1 MVSYL
6 STKGKNMA
14 AINSTTQLAKIRSQI
29 DVMQQVV
36 GQLEMELQMSIL
48 GSPSSSDQRS
58 TGDLVNDIQGYF
70 DSVTGGSLLGAA
82 FENGVKSY
90 YENKD
95 GSVPDLNNVLPEQD
109 IIRNML
115 YQARALLGE
124 LRVEE
129 QQWNQEVQEEKARKK
144 ELTDFAKG

>member
-1 MVSYL
+1 
-6 STKGKNMA
+6 MA

-29 DVMQQVV
+29 DMMQQVV
-36 GQLEMELQMSIL
+36 GQLEMELQNSIL
-48 GSPSSSDQRS
+48 GAPANATQRS
-58 TGDLVNDIQGYF
+58 TSDLVEDIQGYF
-70 DSVTGGSLLGAA
+70 DGVMGGSQLGAA
-82 FENGVKSY
+82 FETGVKSY
-90 YENKD
+90 YETKD
-95 GSVPDLNNVLPEQD
+95 GSVPNLDTVAPEQD
-109 IIRNML
+109 IIRHML